1 MTIVLLLLLFA
12 NIPLGAN
19 TYIYIRLVQTV
30 PILSSA
36 VKGIIIGAMAMVIC
50 SMFASMLLRGA
61 DLLAHHCRCQRY
73 TSW

>member
-61 DLLAHHCRCQRY
+61 DLLAHQCRCQRY